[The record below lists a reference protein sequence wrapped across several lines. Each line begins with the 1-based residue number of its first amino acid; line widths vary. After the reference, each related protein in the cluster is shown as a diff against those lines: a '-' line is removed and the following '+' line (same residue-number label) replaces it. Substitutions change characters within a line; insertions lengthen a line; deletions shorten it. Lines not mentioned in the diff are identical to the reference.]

1 MKRIRNYSVSWIL
14 FVILFN
20 IICFVTPNKING
32 HNKFTGA
39 FWSGYIFIMLAF
51 VINLVFSIYT
61 FTSKN
66 EREQEIHFPIMYVG
80 IFELAIMVIAGGIIM
95 LTPNVSNWIAIV
107 VCYSVLVISGVLSL
121 AMDTVGRNA
130 TDTNMSFNEKTA
142 VWRLVK
148 QDSNL
153 LLRYVSSEDE
163 KRLVNEIIEAI
174 KYSDPVSSEM
184 TIEIEEDIAYRLK
197 KIQKQSAISNAEANE
212 ILTLIEKR
220 KLLSQESKHKK

>member
-174 KYSDPVSSEM
+174 KYSDPVSSE
-184 TIEIEEDIAYRLK
+184 
-197 KIQKQSAISNAEANE
+197 